1 MLRLSSRLAVM
12 IAVAAATLLPGP
24 GRAAPASLTIALPG
38 DFPSLNPSNDTSP
51 LGFNYRL
58 NVFDQ
63 LTQIERDGRVSPRLS
78 SAWTSSADLL
88 EWTFTI
94 RKDATFHDG
103 GPVTTRDVVWSMRYI
118 LDDPRSPNRTFL
130 KLVDKVEL
138 VDDDKVRFRLIEPYG
153 IFDRQIS
160 FINIMSE
167 AYHKSAGEAGYASR
181 PVGSGPYRLVSWAKD
196 DRMVLEAFP
205 NYWGGAPAL
214 KSATFRPMPAEAARA
229 AALISGEVNLVTTL
243 PPALI
248 DQLSATRGLEVARAP
263 GSRVMFLAFN
273 LTKSPL
279 DNPRIR
285 EAVDLAIDREAI
297 ATRLLRGLGRA
308 TGIMVPPNNIGYDA
322 SFKAVAQDLEKAKRL
337 IAEAGYKGE
346 TIAFQYP
353 NNNFV
358 MANDVA
364 QAIAGF
370 LTAAGLKVELKP
382 MEFTAFFPLWLQSK
396 LEGVYM
402 FAFGSTQYHGD
413 TIMTSLYEKGSRN
426 YGSNPDIDQMIKQQR
441 MLTNVEEQKR
451 VLAKIF
457 QTSNQD
463 RYNLPLYEEHQAY
476 GATAGLGY
484 TPWPDGFVRLYEF
497 K

>member
-1 MLRLSSRLAVM
+1 MRRLRHGLTTALIAIIGLVAVRAM
-12 IAVAAATLLPGP
+12 
-24 GRAAPASLTIALPG
+24 AAPASLTVALPG
-38 DFPSLNPSNDTSP
+38 DFPSLNPSKDTSP

-63 LTQIERDGRVSPRLS
+63 LTQVERDGRISPRLAT
-78 SAWTSSADLL
+78 AWTRSPDLL

-94 RKDATFHDG
+94 RTGAIFHDG
-103 GPVTTRDVVWSMRYI
+103 APVTAKDVVWTMRYI
-118 LDDPRSPNRTFL
+118 LDDPRSPSRTFL

-138 VDDDKVRFRLIEPYG
+138 AGEDKVVFRLNQPYA

-167 AYHKSAGEAGYASR
+167 AYHNAAGDEGYATR
-181 PVGSGPYRLVSWAKD
+181 PVGSGPYRVVSWTKD

-205 NYWGGAPAL
+205 AYWGGAPAL
-214 KSATFRPMPAEAARA
+214 KRSTFPPSPAEAARA
-229 AALISGEVNLVTTL
+229 AALASGEVNLVTTL

-248 DQLSATRGLEVARAP
+248 DQLSATRGLDVARAP

-273 LTKSPL
+273 ITRAPL

-285 EAVDLAIDREAI
+285 EAVDLAIDRAAI

-308 TGIMVPPNNIGYDA
+308 TGMMVPPNNVGYDA
-322 SFKAVAQDLEKAKRL
+322 SFTPVAQDLARARQLVVES
-337 IAEAGYKGE
+337 GYKGE
-346 TIAFQYP
+346 PITFQYP

-358 MANDVA
+358 MANEVA
-364 QAIAGF
+364 QAISGY
-370 LTAAGLKVELKP
+370 LTAAGLKVDLKP

-396 LEGVYM
+396 LEGVYL
-402 FAFGSTQYHGD
+402 FAFGSTQYHAD
-413 TIMTSLYEKGSRN
+413 TILTSLYEKGARN
-426 YGSNPDIDQMIKQQR
+426 YGSNPEIDELIRQQR
-441 MLTNVEEQKR
+441 MITDAEEQKR

-457 QTSNQD
+457 RIGGQD
-463 RYNLPLYEEHQAY
+463 RYNLPLYDEMQAY
-476 GATAGLGY
+476 GSVAGLGY
-484 TPWPDGFVRLYEF
+484 SPWPDGFVRLYQF